1 MAARAHV
8 QWCHKM
14 QEQCLVAVAVGV
26 SDGRL
31 LMLLVAA
38 VVEAAQGAVAV
49 EHLLVGTQGPHS
61 FLRQP
66 SCKATHFLLVGHL
79 SYRSSVWIVVAT
91 VVTVVDVAVVVVV
104 VDGDDLHDQLHHG

>member
-1 MAARAHV
+1 
-8 QWCHKM
+8 M
-14 QEQCLVAVAVGV
+14 QEQCLVAVAIGV

-66 SCKATHFLLVGHL
+66 SCKATHFLLVGPKIWRNYIYTL
-79 SYRSSVWIVVAT
+79 
-91 VVTVVDVAVVVVV
+91 
-104 VDGDDLHDQLHHG
+104 